1 MSNCMEDEISRISK
15 IYSSFLSSRTFSNLL
30 NERKGTLQ
38 DFLTKKDRIQLTLAL
53 QSKYTQFIYEKD
65 EEMKPFDTSIFD

>member
-1 MSNCMEDEISRISK
+1 MEDEISRISK

-30 NERKGTLQ
+30 NEGKGTLQ

-53 QSKYTQFIYEKD
+53 QS
-65 EEMKPFDTSIFD
+65 

>member
-1 MSNCMEDEISRISK
+1 MSNYMEDEISPINKR
-15 IYSSFLSSRTFSNLL
+15 YSSFLSSRTFSSLL
-30 NERKGTLQ
+30 NEGKGTLQ